1 MIVKGKYNEAYVY
14 ASIVEPEALE
24 QIKGLCDLEWLAGQR
39 IAIMADTHAGKG
51 CTIGSSITL
60 KDKVNPEWVGCDIGC
75 GMLVVELGDAEVVPS
90 GRNIHEA
97 PVVDF
102 DLSGLVAPI
111 EDKDY
116 ILRSIG
122 SLGGGKL

>member
-1 MIVKGKYNEAYVY
+1 
-14 ASIVEPEALE
+14 
-24 QIKGLCDLEWLAGQR
+24 
-39 IAIMADTHAGKG
+39 MADTHAGKG

-75 GMLVVELGDAEVVPS
+75 GMLVVELGDAEIDLKKLDEVINSLVPS

-102 DLSGLVAPI
+102 DLSGLVAPV